1 MTRASHS
8 NRSQFQSLKVHM
20 LKHGFWVAFLL
31 LFGCGIASYA
41 SIQRLKENRQSLV
54 HTRAVIENLQGIIGD
69 IVDAELGRRG
79 QIITEDPIF
88 VIDIDTKIKELRD
101 RLKNLHEL
109 IKDNP
114 NQQKHFAIVEPLV
127 NQRIEVLEKSLQ
139 LWQQNPKNTA
149 NQVEL
154 TYQAWQLR
162 QEIEVQIA
170 QMRKVEDRLIIVQ
183 SRAVEDNVQTTL
195 IFVILVS
202 VIGLSLFLVIYLL
215 LTQEVA
221 IRRQAELQLQ
231 QNNQNLEQKVEER
244 TAELQKKEQL
254 FRLAIFNAPLP
265 ITLHIEDEEF
275 LLVNQAWTDLSGYAI
290 TDIPTVRDWT
300 RQAYGERHIEI
311 DASLQKSFTQAE
323 PFNSRST
330 VKVITKDGKTLFWD
344 YYSAPLDIQ
353 PNGKRLW
360 ITIASDVTDR
370 KLAEDALRASQR
382 QYSTLAEVA
391 PVGIFRTDVQG
402 NCIYVNSRNCEIL
415 GLSFTESM
423 GTGWA
428 KNIHPEDRDR
438 ILSQWQIASANRQK
452 FYAEYRFLHT
462 DRTITWVVVQAI
474 PEIENDIMLG
484 YVGTITDVNLLKSVE
499 QELQDAKADLEIRVA
514 DRTAELSQRQI
525 ELETLNH
532 RWQSLLDN
540 VHLLVIGIDY
550 HGCIEYVNPFFLAE
564 TGYILDEV
572 VGQNVFTLLLQ
583 GEQAKLSKLAFD
595 ELITSGEYPHFQN
608 QILTKAGEQLAIA
621 WNNTAL
627 RDITG
632 KIIGTLSIGEDITD
646 KLLVEKLKSEFIS
659 VVSHELRTPL
669 TSIRGALGLLASGI
683 LANQPD
689 TAQHMLD
696 IAASD
701 TERLARLVN
710 DILDLERLESN
721 TITLDRKWWNTSEL
735 CQQAMETMQAIAAAN
750 QIQLSSKVA
759 SLEIFA
765 DRDRIIQ
772 TLVNLLSNAIK
783 FAPAQ
788 SEVSLTVQSQN
799 DAIVFHVQDQGRG
812 IPVEHQESIF
822 DRFKQVDV
830 SDSRQKGG
838 TGLGLAICRSIVQQH
853 NGKIWVE
860 SVLTKGSTFSFTIP
874 HQISSMS

>member
-8 NRSQFQSLKVHM
+8 NRAQFQSLKAYM
-20 LKHGFWVAFLL
+20 LKYGFWVAFLL
-31 LFGCGIASYA
+31 LFGCGIASYV
-41 SIQRLKENRQSLV
+41 SIQRLRENRQSLV

-79 QIITEDPIF
+79 QIITKDPIF
-88 VIDIDTKIKELRD
+88 VIGIDTKIKGLRD
-101 RLKNLHEL
+101 RLKNLHQL

-114 NQQKHFAIVEPLV
+114 NQQKHFAIVDPLV

-139 LWQQNPKNTA
+139 LWQQDPNLTPT
-149 NQVEL
+149 QVEL
-154 TYQAWQLR
+154 TYQGWQLR
-162 QEIEVQIA
+162 QKIEARIA
-170 QMRKVEDRLIIVQ
+170 QMKKVEDQLIIVRSQ
-183 SRAVEDNVQTTL
+183 AVEDSVHLTL
-195 IFVILVS
+195 IFVILAS
-202 VIGLSLFLVIYLL
+202 VTGFSLFVVVYLL

-231 QNNQNLEQKVEER
+231 QNNQDLEQKVEER

-300 RQAYGERHIEI
+300 RQAYGERQVEV
-311 DASLQKSFTQAE
+311 DAFLQKSFTRNK
-323 PFNSRST
+323 PFNSEDT
-330 VKVITKDGKTLFWD
+330 HEVISKEGKRLFWD

-360 ITIASDVTDR
+360 ITIAIDVTDR
-370 KLAEDALRASQR
+370 KLAEEALRASQR
-382 QYSTLAEVA
+382 QYETLAEVV
-391 PVGIFRTDVQG
+391 PVGIFRADLQG
-402 NCIYVNSRNCEIL
+402 NSIYANSRVCEIL
-415 GLSFTESM
+415 GINLEETMDM
-423 GTGWA
+423 GWSQRL
-428 KNIHPEDRDR
+428 HPEDRDR
-438 ILSQWQIASANRQK
+438 VISQWQVAAANRQK
-452 FYAEYRFLHT
+452 FYAEYRFISP
-462 DRTITWVVVQAI
+462 DGSITWVITQAI

-484 YVGTITDVNLLKSVE
+484 YVGTITEVNSLKSVE
-499 QELQDAKADLEIRVA
+499 KELQATKADLEIRVA

-525 ELETLNH
+525 ELETANH

-540 VHLLVIGIDY
+540 VRLLVLGLNSQ
-550 HGCIEYVNPFFLAE
+550 GNIEYVNPFFLKT
-564 TGYILDEV
+564 TGYETDEV
-572 VGQNVFTLLLQ
+572 IGKNVFSLLLQ
-583 GEQAKLSKLAFD
+583 EHEVQSARSVFT
-595 ELITSGEYPHFQN
+595 ELITTGDYPHYQN
-608 QILTKAGEQLAIA
+608 QILTKAGKQLAIA

-627 RDITG
+627 RDSTG
-632 KIIGTLSIGEDITD
+632 KIIGSLSIGADITD
-646 KLLVEKLKSEFIS
+646 ELVMEKIKSEFIS

-669 TSIRGALGLLASGI
+669 ASIRGALGLLASGV
-683 LANQPD
+683 LANKPD
-689 TAQHMLD
+689 TAKHMLD
-696 IAASD
+696 IAIAD
-701 TERLARLVN
+701 TERLVRLVN

-735 CQQAMETMQAIAAAN
+735 CQQAMETMQAIAEIN
-750 QIQLSSKVA
+750 QVQLSSNVE
-759 SLEIFA
+759 SLQIFA

-783 FAPAQ
+783 FSPAQ

-799 DAIVFHVQDQGRG
+799 DAIVFHVQDHGRG
-812 IPVEHQESIF
+812 IPIEHQESIF

-860 SVLTKGSTFSFTIP
+860 SDLTKGSTFSFTIP